1 MKVLHLAKCYRLS
14 MLKLGLLHVK
24 RMCEFA
30 YLLKVD
36 NHPMQRLVKEVYRR
50 TAKLSSSLFSKPPY
64 ITTELLEEERLSF
77 YKRKEYYPIHIGDTH
92 QSREGNYKA
101 LKASTALDGRPD
113 ATRREAKIYKHLSLI
128 KSDHPGQANIRGLYD
143 TFELQSSAGAHQCLL
158 QPAMHM
164 TLMDLLRMHDEP
176 FGLDL
181 LKMTLG
187 RLLRALD
194 FLHTEAQ
201 VVHLDLK
208 PDNIMISIEDDT
220 MLERFAKAES
230 KHPTPRKI
238 VDDTLTIYTRRPLPT
253 PKDDRYGV
261 SVLCDFGEARIGET
275 HKTGPLVQ
283 PHNSRAPEV
292 IFEIPWGPPVD
303 IWNVR
308 CLAWA
313 LFEGRYLFQNVR
325 TNNGKWEPYVH
336 VAQIVS
342 LLGQPPV
349 DFLRRS
355 NTASECFDN
364 SGTWIHD
371 DPRVSSVTLEDLEV
385 RLEEPE
391 KGAFLKFIRSMLTWL
406 PEERKTAREL
416 LEDPWLQE

>member
-1 MKVLHLAKCYRLS
+1 
-14 MLKLGLLHVK
+14 
-24 RMCEFA
+24 
-30 YLLKVD
+30 
-36 NHPMQRLVKEVYRR
+36 MQN
-50 TAKLSSSLFSKPPY
+50 TNN
-64 ITTELLEEERLSF
+64 I
-77 YKRKEYYPIHIGDTH
+77 
-92 QSREGNYKA
+92 SRVRSYKA
-101 LKASTALDGRPD
+101 LKVSTALDGYPD
-113 ATRREAKIYKHLSLI
+113 VTRREAKIYKHLSLI

-164 TLMDLLRMHDEP
+164 TLMDMLRMHDEP
-176 FGLDL
+176 FSLDL

-238 VDDTLTIYTRRPLPT
+238 VDNTLTIYTRRPLPT

-261 SVLCDFGEARIGET
+261 PVLCDFGEARIGKT
-275 HKTGPLVQ
+275 HTTGPLIQ

-292 IFEIPWGPPVD
+292 IFEMPWGPPVD
-303 IWNVR
+303 IWSVG
-308 CLAWA
+308 CLVSPTGAPCFCSAYFADTWQAWA
-313 LFEGRYLFQNVR
+313 LFEGRHLFQNVR

-349 DFLRRS
+349 EFLRRS

-364 SGTWIHD
+364 SGEYLSFHLA
-371 DPRVSSVTLEDLEV
+371 SVL
-385 RLEEPE
+385 
-391 KGAFLKFIRSMLTWL
+391 AFGHN
-406 PEERKTAREL
+406 
-416 LEDPWLQE
+416 D